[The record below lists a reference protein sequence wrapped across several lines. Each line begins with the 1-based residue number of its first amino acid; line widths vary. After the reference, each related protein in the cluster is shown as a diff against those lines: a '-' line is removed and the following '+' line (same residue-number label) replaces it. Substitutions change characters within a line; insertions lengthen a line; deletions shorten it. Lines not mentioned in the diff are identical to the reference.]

1 MTGGLFLSPGG
12 DQPIGVRHASLP
24 VLRPRCH
31 RHYVKRRWPSTGLV
45 PCPFGLAIC
54 EVFFLAETAGGLRKN
69 DPPTTPTLGK
79 EPLSFSLRSQ
89 KPVTGVTS
97 APNLALASEKI
108 EPSFKIG
115 INLGGYKPLTL
126 TDCTAWQS
134 LSEFSAIIKK
144 LSLKHIP
151 NKAS

>member
-1 MTGGLFLSPGG
+1 MS
-12 DQPIGVRHASLP
+12 
-24 VLRPRCH
+24 
-31 RHYVKRRWPSTGLV
+31 
-45 PCPFGLAIC
+45 FGLAIC